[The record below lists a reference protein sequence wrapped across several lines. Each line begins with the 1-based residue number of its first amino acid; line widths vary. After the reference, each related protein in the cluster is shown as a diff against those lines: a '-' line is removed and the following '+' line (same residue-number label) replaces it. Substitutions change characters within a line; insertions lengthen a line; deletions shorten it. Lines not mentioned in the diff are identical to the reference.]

1 MNSAQ
6 VIEIFKGIKC
16 APLGVGFAP
25 HKPILILLILNRILS
40 FHENKFTFAEL
51 EPELKKL
58 LEKYGVANSS
68 NTRNEP
74 FWRLKND
81 GIWDL
86 EVPLDL
92 INLVDTPSCKQLIQ
106 SNAFGVIKED
116 IYNELLGN
124 ISLVDEV
131 AKVVINKFVD
141 PKHHVAL
148 LAEASPLLKQINR
161 NYWWVSQN
169 QTYKQEVPGN
179 FMWSPK
185 TNRNGGKSVFYDYI
199 VEIN

>member
-1 MNSAQ
+1 LNPAQ
-6 VIEIFKGIKC
+6 IIDIFRGIKC
-16 APLGVGFAP
+16 APLGNGFAP
-25 HKPILILLILNRILS
+25 HKPILILLILNRVAS
-40 FHENKFTFAEL
+40 FHENKFTFEEL

-58 LEKYGVANSS
+58 LEKYGTSNSS

-86 EVPLDL
+86 EAPADL
-92 INLVDTPSCKQLIQ
+92 LNHDNTPSPKQLIE
-106 SNAFGVIKED
+106 SNAYGVIKVD
-116 IYNELLGN
+116 IYHELIGN
-124 ISLVDEV
+124 ISLVDQV
-131 AKVVINKFVD
+131 AKAVLNKFVD
-141 PKHHVAL
+141 PKYHNAL
-148 LAEASPLLKQINR
+148 LAEVAPFLKQINR

-185 TNRNGGKSVFYDYI
+185 TNRDGGRNMSYD
-199 VEIN
+199 